1 MGSCC
6 LKPKASVINEPSIIC
21 LLDNLN
27 PPNWKRGELIGQGA
41 YGKVYECLN
50 LDTGELHAVK
60 YIEML
65 GTPDQILREVYY
77 LKHEISMLQSLSHPN
92 IIHYIYTEI
101 DPKFTGVN
109 ILMEY
114 VPGGSL
120 RHLLNKLGR
129 FEESMAA
136 LYVQQV
142 LEGLEY
148 LHNKGIIHRD
158 IKAANILVSQG
169 GLIKL
174 ADFGAAKRLGSAL
187 FDSQEEICKSLKGSP
202 YWMAPEVANRGGHSF
217 SADIWSVG
225 CLVIEMI
232 TGSAPWS
239 SISRSVKEVLQLI
252 VQGQRPPIPE
262 GLSKDCK
269 SFIELCLR
277 IIPSERPTAS
287 CLLRHK
293 FLNKPARIDLD
304 NENKVNKN

>member
-6 LKPKASVINEPSIIC
+6 LKPKSSVTNEPGIVY
-21 LLDNLN
+21 LLDASKLN
-27 PPNWKRGELIGQGA
+27 WQRGILIGQGA

-60 YIEML
+60 YIELL
-65 GTPDQILREVYY
+65 GTPEQILREVHY
-77 LKHEISMLQSLSHPN
+77 LKLEISILQSLSHPN
-92 IIHYIYTEI
+92 IIRYIHAES
-101 DPKFTGVN
+101 DQDFTGVN

-136 LYVQQV
+136 VYIHQV
-142 LEGLEY
+142 LDGLQY
-148 LHNKGIIHRD
+148 LHSMGIIHRD

-174 ADFGAAKRLGSAL
+174 SDFGAAKRLGSNL
-187 FDSQEEICKSLKGSP
+187 CDSREEICKSLKGSP
-202 YWMAPEVANRGGHSF
+202 YWMAPEVANRSGHSF

-225 CLVIEMI
+225 CLLIEMI

-239 SISRSVKEVLQLI
+239 SISKSVKEVLQLI
-252 VQGQRPPIPE
+252 VQGRRPPIPE
-262 GLSKDCK
+262 GLSKTCV
-269 SFIELCLR
+269 SFIKLCLQ
-277 IIPSERPTAS
+277 INPSERPTATY
-287 CLLRHK
+287 LLNHK
-293 FLNKPARIDLD
+293 FLNKSAQIVLD
-304 NENKVNKN
+304 NENGVSKH